1 MRKITITLLA
11 GVISLLLIPVLNAQ
25 ETTPTLEEPMSEAS
39 LIEAIAEGDTEAVI
53 SYFRLKGVSPSDSGA
68 ISAAVIEIL
77 GRVGSTDI
85 SFTLG
90 RAAAQ
95 YAQVVDNTEAG
106 VAEIVGQVATAI
118 FSVTIEATTPKES
131 AIATVSGFIAGTTA
145 AVSELNLDS
154 SIISAA
160 SSAAGV
166 AIVKYAVS
174 IDLDIDETSGIVRE
188 AAAATAASSSSS
200 GGTDLVEA
208 AIEGFVFGAA
218 QTAVYNGLDNN
229 QIATAAG
236 SGASEGAVTAAV
248 AAGTDPAAAA
258 TAAAKGSTKGAVS
271 AAVATGTDPD
281 TAASAAAAG
290 SAEGAISAAVATGSD
305 VSAIS
310 AASSTGSE
318 AGLTEATGGTADG
331 GSEISLPPPVISPDD
346 VGVIVVSPEDGD
358 NPPQ

>member
-145 AVSELNLDS
+145 AVTEFKLDS
-154 SIISAA
+154 SIVSAA
-160 SSAAGV
+160 SSAGGV
-166 AIVKYAVS
+166 AIVQYSVS
-174 IDLDIDETSGIVRE
+174 IGLDTDETSGIVRE
-188 AAAATAASSSSS
+188 AAAASAASSSSS

-218 QTAVYNGLDNN
+218 QTAVFNGLDSN

-236 SGASEGAVTAAV
+236 SGASEGAVTAAA

-310 AASSTGSE
+310 AASSTGSGS
-318 AGLTEATGGTADG
+318 GLAEATGGTADG

-346 VGVIVVSPEDGD
+346 VGVIVVSREDGD